1 VVELAAAAS
10 YAQRTEAAE
19 AAWQAELAYWTGG
32 ARPGGAGVPDAA
44 IPASPPQTEVP
55 GRDFGHPGTLPVSAE
70 HDTGATFAIL
80 YGDRD
85 TTDAY
90 LLAGE
95 ALSAGWL
102 AAVEHGVSVLPLSAT
117 VEVATTRSTL
127 RRLLSDLGVPFLVLR
142 LGLADPEHAGAPHPP
157 RLPAR
162 QTIQRA

>member
-1 VVELAAAAS
+1 MAG
-10 YAQRTEAAE
+10 R
-19 AAWQAELAYWTGG
+19 
-32 ARPGGAGVPDAA
+32 AGVLDRRK
-44 IPASPPQTEVP
+44 PA
-55 GRDFGHPGTLPVSAE
+55 GRCRGTGRGHPGTLPVSAA

-85 TTDAY
+85 TPDAY

-127 RRLLSDLGVPFLVLR
+127 RRLLSGLGEPFLVLR
-142 LGLADPEHAGAPHPP
+142 LGLADPEHPGPPHPP